1 MSKTLQKIA
10 VDQLQVGN
18 YIRLPI
24 SWREHPFMFNSFKIR
39 SRDQIQLLKKLRL
52 THVVVDLKR
61 SDAGVLSAPAIPN
74 LADSVPDLDKMKE
87 QMLHQKQQGISELK
101 EFRREYKKHERE
113 YADSLAQLRAI
124 NNRLPMKPMEGLM
137 LSSKLIKQMAAS
149 LSAGSQVTLHLMNDD
164 IRPDDPSYH
173 ALNVTVLA
181 MMLAKRVGMS
191 EEEIAVVGQGGLLHD
206 CGKLLLSKSLLS
218 KKQPSKADLREIQ
231 RHPIL
236 GQELLRNQSHLPRA
250 ITAMIS
256 QHHEFLDGSGYPKG
270 LKGNDI
276 EPLAQLIA
284 VVNTYD
290 DLCHPRDKTR
300 TRPPGTVLGML
311 YKIFKDK
318 LNNHY
323 VQQFIKMMGVYP
335 PGSVVQLSSGQFGLV
350 TSVDSEKLLYPTV
363 LVYDPAIPRQ
373 EAAAIAI
380 DTQGLTIERS
390 IVASA
395 LTPEAFQ
402 YLSPKERISYFYDT
416 RNG

>member
-1 MSKTLQKIA
+1 MSKTLQKVA

-24 SWREHPFMFNSFKIR
+24 SWRDHPFMFNSFKLR
-39 SRDQIQLLKKLRL
+39 SQDQIQLLKKLRL
-52 THVVVDLKR
+52 THVVVDIKR
-61 SDAGVLSAPAIPN
+61 SDTAILSAPALPD
-74 LADSVPDLDKMKE
+74 LADSVTDLETMKQ
-87 QMLHQKQQGISELK
+87 QMLEQKERGISELK
-101 EFRREYKKHERE
+101 AFRKEFKQHERE

-124 NNRLPMKPMEGLM
+124 NKRLPMKPMEGLM
-137 LSSKLIKQMAAS
+137 LSAKLIKQMAAS

-164 IRPDDPSYH
+164 IRPDDPAYH
-173 ALNVTVLA
+173 SLNVTVLA

-206 CGKLLLSKSLLS
+206 CGKLLLPNTLLT
-218 KKQPSKADLREIQ
+218 KKQPSKADIREMQ

-270 LKGNDI
+270 LRGSHI

-290 DLCHPRDKTR
+290 ELCHPRDKSR

-311 YKIFKDK
+311 YKIFEDK

-350 TSVDSEKLLYPTV
+350 TSVDSEKLLYPKV
-363 LVYDPAIPRQ
+363 LVYDPAVPRQ

-380 DTQGLTIERS
+380 DDQGLTIERS
-390 IVASA
+390 ILASA

-402 YLSPKERISYFYDT
+402 YLSPKERISYFYDS
-416 RNG
+416 RN